1 MSQDLTQ
8 HVFSQ
13 MSDRPTKRAR
23 TSNAS
28 SMRKRGPRKAPSKKF
43 APRTRYP
50 VYDKDFFPRVAK
62 TELVLDL
69 PSALLTTLTTSTDY
83 GSFYTNVVNGF
94 DFNNKL
100 GLQTQIPHSLN
111 YLLAATSLGQPGPYR
126 KYRVISWT
134 TKITIANDSVYPLD
148 IWFCQSELP
157 TDADTLGEVVKT
169 PGARHLLVGV
179 RGSNEAQTTFSMSG
193 NGAMMTPDIVD
204 GSFEYGT
211 QANVPTQRNYL
222 NYYAQQASIAM
233 RYYITFRHTYRVE
246 FFDRFMP
253 V

>member
-1 MSQDLTQ
+1 MSLSQTQ

-13 MSDRPTKRAR
+13 MSERPSKRAR
-23 TSNAS
+23 GAPS
-28 SMRKRGPRKAPSKKF
+28 SMRKRGRKVSKASRF
-43 APRTRYP
+43 NPRTRYP
-50 VYDKDFFPRVAK
+50 IYDKDFFPRVAK
-62 TELVLDL
+62 VELVLDL
-69 PSALLTTLTTSTDY
+69 PAALLTTLATSNDF

-100 GLQTQIPHSLN
+100 GLQTQLPHSLN
-111 YLLAATSLGQPGPYR
+111 YLLAATSQGQPGPYR

-134 TKITIANDSVYPLD
+134 TRITVANDSMYPLD
-148 IWFCQSELP
+148 LWVCQSELP
-157 TDADTLGEVVKT
+157 TDADTLAEVVKT
-169 PGARHLLVGV
+169 PGSRHLLIGV
-179 RGSNEAQTTFSMSG
+179 KGSNEAQVQFTVSG

-222 NYYAQQASIAM
+222 NYYAQQAAIQL
-233 RYYITFRHTYRVE
+233 RYYMTFRHTYRVE